1 MHHDDVVCGEVH
13 SFVRAG
19 NRGII
24 PFRNLAQEYTCD
36 SVLGEIEFCSHAG
49 NVVSRYVSAED
60 RWEMQNPKAV
70 LILESLELIVVHG
83 AIGGAEIHGA
93 FGDLLNA
100 AAGADRLIVNLK
112 IGVLLVVFVKPLGI
126 HGVRKC
132 CARTVDRERAF
143 RPQNASDGKNYQEHS
158 CNSLHS
164 SSPSESIVFSRECQV
179 CAPIVTALLQRL
191 HCCLNRGPLGPATG
205 AKAHPMKGLEK
216 CEERPRHRKEGPTS
230 VPRWYKRGPFG
241 SSDIGIWHR
250 CRRCRPAIVVAGL

>member
-70 LILESLELIVVHG
+70 LILESLELIVVHR

-93 FGDLLNA
+93 FGDLLDA
-100 AAGADRLIVNLK
+100 AAGADGLIVDFK
-112 IGVLLVVFVKPLGI
+112 IGVFLVVFVKPFGI

-132 CARTVDRERAF
+132 CARTGDREHAV
-143 RPQNASDGKNYQEHS
+143 RPQNTGDGENCREHS
-158 CNSLHS
+158 YKSLHA
-164 SSPSESIVFSRECQV
+164 SSPSEIICLFPGMPSMPCDCYSIVTTGS
-179 CAPIVTALLQRL
+179 LL
-191 HCCLNRGPLGPATG
+191 
-205 AKAHPMKGLEK
+205 LES
-216 CEERPRHRKEGPTS
+216 EGPEEQGMDVTHL
-230 VPRWYKRGPFG
+230 R
-241 SSDIGIWHR
+241 
-250 CRRCRPAIVVAGL
+250 